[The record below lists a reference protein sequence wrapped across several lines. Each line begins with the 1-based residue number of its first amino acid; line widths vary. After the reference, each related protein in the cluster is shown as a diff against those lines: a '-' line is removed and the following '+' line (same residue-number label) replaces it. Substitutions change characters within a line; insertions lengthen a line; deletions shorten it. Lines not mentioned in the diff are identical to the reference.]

1 MRVFIDLMWY
11 FKQEKWR
18 YGAGI
23 IVLAVVSL
31 LSLIPPYVVG
41 VIVDHISAGTLT
53 QDILTRWMLLLVVLA
68 AIIYAFR
75 YLWRILIFGSA
86 IKLARLLRYRL
97 YSHFSNM
104 SSSFFRQRRTG
115 DLMAH
120 ATNDIRAVEQTAGT
134 GVLTLVDSITMGGFV
149 IITMAATISWKLTLI
164 ALLPMPFMALATSR
178 YGSLLHKRFL
188 KAQAAFSSLNDKV
201 QESMAGIR
209 VIKTLGYEKEDTE
222 AFKKETA
229 NVVEKNVAVAKV
241 DALFDPTSS
250 LIIGVSYFLSIS
262 FGAVFVVNND
272 ITIGQLTSFTVY
284 LGLLIWPMLAFGW
297 LFNIVERGR
306 ASYDRVKALLA
317 VKSNIDDKKEADSVP
332 PIGDITFQID
342 YFSYEEGQQKPVLK
356 DISLHIKRGETLG
369 IAGKT
374 GSGKT
379 TLVSSL
385 MRDFQ
390 VTGGTIAFAN
400 KPIDMYTLEAIRK
413 TVVYVPQDH
422 FLFSASIAD
431 NISFGKP
438 DASYQE
444 IIEVAKLASVHDD
457 ILALE
462 NGYETLVGERGV
474 TLSGGQKQ
482 RLSIA
487 RALLMDPEVLVL
499 DDALSAVDAETE
511 ETILSHLRELRNE
524 KTTVITAHRLS
535 AIKHAEQIIVMEE
548 GSIIEHGDHAKL
560 MAEGNWYYTMYN
572 LQQLESLVEKGGEM
586 YE

>member
-11 FKQEKWR
+11 FKQERWR
-18 YGAGI
+18 YGSGV

-41 VIVDHISAGTLT
+41 VIVDHISTGTLS
-53 QDILTRWMLLLVVLA
+53 QEILTRWMSLLVGLA
-68 AIIYAFR
+68 ATIYALR

-86 IKLARLLRYRL
+86 IKLARVLRYRL

-104 SSSFFRQRRTG
+104 SSSFFQRRRTG

-120 ATNDIRAVEQTAGT
+120 ATNDIRAIEQTAGI

-149 IITMAATISWKLTLI
+149 ILTMAATISWQLTLI
-164 ALLPMPFMALATSR
+164 ALLPMPLMALATSR

-229 NVVEKNVAVAKV
+229 DVVEKNVSVAKV

-250 LIIGVSYFLSIS
+250 LIIGFSYFLSIT

-306 ASYDRVKALLA
+306 ASYDRVKKLLA
-317 VKSNIDDKKEADSVP
+317 VKNEVSNRKGADPVP
-332 PIGDITFQID
+332 PKGDITFQID
-342 YFSYEEGQQKPVLK
+342 HFSYNESLQKPVLK

-369 IAGKT
+369 VAGKT

-385 MRDFQ
+385 MRDFEI
-390 VTGGTIAFAN
+390 TGGTITFAN
-400 KPIDMYTLEAIRK
+400 KPIEAYTIEAIRK

-438 DASYQE
+438 TASYQE

-462 NGYETLVGERGV
+462 NGYETIVGERGV

-487 RALLMDPEVLVL
+487 RALLMDPEILVL

-511 ETILSHLRELRNE
+511 ETILTHLRKLRVE

-535 AIKHAEQIIVMEE
+535 AIKHAEQIIVMDD
-548 GSIIEHGDHAKL
+548 GTVIEHGDHAKL
-560 MAEGNWYYTMYN
+560 MGQGKWYYTMYN
-572 LQQLESLVEKGGEM
+572 LQQLESLVEKGGQM